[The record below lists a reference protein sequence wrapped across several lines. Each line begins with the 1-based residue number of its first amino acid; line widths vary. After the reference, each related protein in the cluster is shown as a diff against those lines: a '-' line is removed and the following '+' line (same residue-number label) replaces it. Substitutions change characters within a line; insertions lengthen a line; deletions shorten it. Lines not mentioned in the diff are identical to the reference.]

1 MPTLRNP
8 RRLPRQLRWVRGAGA
23 PRRSRPGTADHRPG
37 CRRAAHEGV
46 RVAPSPVRRGDSTH
60 AHGQHRG
67 DGLGGERCPYGGN
80 VSGHHRAQGCR
91 GKPANPA
98 ARAPDGAV
106 AGQDAAGLDPD
117 LRQLQTR
124 AQRRRHLGAVRVV
137 RAHARR
143 RGLQSR
149 DLPGVR
155 QGVVRRSA
163 GGVAMKPS
171 RRRGSGRQKILVI
184 EDDAVARADL
194 EARLAANGY
203 LVARAADAASAL
215 TVVNR
220 ERPDLI
226 LLDLGLPAGDGF
238 LVLERLRKIEAL
250 AAIPVLVITG
260 RSDAETRKRV
270 EAMGVAPLLA
280 KPVDTEVLLAAIRAG
295 LEAKPD

>member
-1 MPTLRNP
+1 
-8 RRLPRQLRWVRGAGA
+8 
-23 PRRSRPGTADHRPG
+23 
-37 CRRAAHEGV
+37 
-46 RVAPSPVRRGDSTH
+46 
-60 AHGQHRG
+60 
-67 DGLGGERCPYGGN
+67 
-80 VSGHHRAQGCR
+80 
-91 GKPANPA
+91 
-98 ARAPDGAV
+98 
-106 AGQDAAGLDPD
+106 
-117 LRQLQTR
+117 
-124 AQRRRHLGAVRVV
+124 
-137 RAHARR
+137 
-143 RGLQSR
+143 
-149 DLPGVR
+149 
-155 QGVVRRSA
+155 
-163 GGVAMKPS
+163 MKPS

-270 EAMGVAPLLA
+270 EALGIAPLLA
-280 KPVDTEVLLAAIRAG
+280 KPVETEVLLAAIRAG
-295 LEAKPD
+295 LETKPD

>member
-1 MPTLRNP
+1 
-8 RRLPRQLRWVRGAGA
+8 
-23 PRRSRPGTADHRPG
+23 
-37 CRRAAHEGV
+37 
-46 RVAPSPVRRGDSTH
+46 
-60 AHGQHRG
+60 
-67 DGLGGERCPYGGN
+67 
-80 VSGHHRAQGCR
+80 
-91 GKPANPA
+91 
-98 ARAPDGAV
+98 
-106 AGQDAAGLDPD
+106 
-117 LRQLQTR
+117 
-124 AQRRRHLGAVRVV
+124 
-137 RAHARR
+137 
-143 RGLQSR
+143 
-149 DLPGVR
+149 
-155 QGVVRRSA
+155 
-163 GGVAMKPS
+163 MKPS

-295 LEAKPD
+295 LETKPD

>member
-1 MPTLRNP
+1 MNATR
-8 RRLPRQLRWVRGAGA
+8 
-23 PRRSRPGTADHRPG
+23 RRSGRP
-37 CRRAAHEGV
+37 
-46 RVAPSPVRRGDSTH
+46 
-60 AHGQHRG
+60 
-67 DGLGGERCPYGGN
+67 
-80 VSGHHRAQGCR
+80 
-91 GKPANPA
+91 
-98 ARAPDGAV
+98 
-106 AGQDAAGLDPD
+106 
-117 LRQLQTR
+117 
-124 AQRRRHLGAVRVV
+124 
-137 RAHARR
+137 
-143 RGLQSR
+143 
-149 DLPGVR
+149 
-155 QGVVRRSA
+155 
-163 GGVAMKPS
+163 
-171 RRRGSGRQKILVI
+171 KILVI

-295 LEAKPD
+295 LETKPD